1 MTEEIAFLEDFVKL
15 LKGNQIIQPFW
26 WPWEDTKNNDLKRK
40 KRGSSN
46 YFKFKTEKEFLSLV
60 KKLGNKRM
68 KNELKTN

>member
-26 WPWEDTKNNDLKRK
+26 RPWEDTKNNDLKRK

-46 YFKFKTEKEFLSLV
+46 YFKFKTEKEFLLLI
-60 KKLGNKRM
+60 KILGKKRM
-68 KNELKTN
+68 KKKLKSN

>member
-15 LKGNQIIQPFW
+15 IKGNQIIQPFW